1 MLVQFTVENFLSIR
15 DKVYLS
21 LEPSKDSEHPENLIT
36 KGDYKA
42 VNSVAIYGANASGK
56 SSLFKAITV
65 ALIMIRNSNNVQI
78 TDKLPMTP
86 FKLILNREISLHRL
100 NLPLLQK
107 MVGNTFMDLVQQ
119 LKKSLKNIYIAIIH
133 RSQHYYLT

>member
-42 VNSVAIYGANASGK
+42 VNSVAIYGAYASGK

-65 ALIMIRNSNNVQI
+65 ALIMIRNSNNVQV

-86 FKLILNREISLHRL
+86 FKFD
-100 NLPLLQK
+100 LLQK

-119 LKKSLKNIYIAIIH
+119 LKKSLKNIYIATIH

>member
-42 VNSVAIYGANASGK
+42 VNSVAMPLGK
-56 SSLFKAITV
+56 VVSLRQ
-65 ALIMIRNSNNVQI
+65 LQ
-78 TDKLPMTP
+78 
-86 FKLILNREISLHRL
+86 LH
-100 NLPLLQK
+100 
-107 MVGNTFMDLVQQ
+107 
-119 LKKSLKNIYIAIIH
+119 
-133 RSQHYYLT
+133 